1 MAYPRHRALRGAGT
15 PREQRVG
22 RRLIS
27 PIVAGLSNV
36 LAFAHLQPGLAERP
50 IHPLKGFRQECHRP
64 PQRTIAPDRGTEGL
78 VRRGGCGSAAEHGI
92 GVHCTA
98 ADGSV
103 CSRYVEFK
111 RPHLLSDRQSGF
123 FCGHDRG
130 HQPNPRAAGPLR
142 RHGGRFRCQADAGRL
157 LGRPD
162 RSDGGAGRPGGQA
175 QAGLPAGAF
184 SFTLSL
190 NTDQYADHQAAG
202 KQFSYTFTGM
212 NAAAVPEPGSVV
224 LMLAGLGALAL
235 LRRRRGPP
243 EPHA

>member
-1 MAYPRHRALRGAGT
+1 MAYPRHRALKGAGT
-15 PREQRVG
+15 PLEQRVV

-27 PIVAGLSNV
+27 PIAAGLSIV
-36 LAFAHLQPGLAERP
+36 LAVARLQPNQAGRP
-50 IHPLKGFRQECHRP
+50 IHPLKGFRQRCHRP
-64 PQRTIAPDRGTEGL
+64 PQRTIAPDRGTEGF

-111 RPHLLSDRQSGF
+111 RPHLLPFRQSGF

-142 RHGGRFRCQADAGRL
+142 RHGGRFRCQAGAGRL

-162 RSDGGAGRPGGQA
+162 RSDGGAGRPGGQVRRRSG
-175 QAGLPAGAF
+175 QFGGGSLPERLQLVRRRIGLPHPPAGF
-184 SFTLSL
+184 QRCGRCDT
-190 NTDQYADHQAAG
+190 AAG
-202 KQFSYTFTGM
+202 QQ
-212 NAAAVPEPGSVV
+212 
-224 LMLAGLGALAL
+224 
-235 LRRRRGPP
+235 LRHRGQP
-243 EPHA
+243 